1 MALQPENVTGG
12 YGFIPILFGRLAMDK
27 KWINNKP
34 DGWEEIKSVW
44 GMNSN
49 ARNVNQRSTDGAEK
63 REAISALIH
72 ELQNHLH
79 LATMEVELAQ
89 LGVEQ
94 RVDSLKLRRIL
105 ESFRHSLHALR
116 DCVLPSQNLTRE
128 DPMTILDSA
137 LNGRPGKN
145 R

>member
-1 MALQPENVTGG
+1 M
-12 YGFIPILFGRLAMDK
+12 R
-27 KWINNKP
+27 NKP
-34 DGWEEIKSVW
+34 DGWGEVESEW

-49 ARNVNQRSTDGAEK
+49 ARIDNLRSTDSVEN
-63 REAISALIH
+63 REVISALIH

-94 RVDSLKLRRIL
+94 RVDCLKLLRIL

-128 DPMTILDSA
+128 DPMTILESA
-137 LNGRPGKN
+137 LNGHLGKN

>member
-1 MALQPENVTGG
+1 
-12 YGFIPILFGRLAMDK
+12 
-27 KWINNKP
+27 
-34 DGWEEIKSVW
+34 
-44 GMNSN
+44 MNSN
-49 ARNVNQRSTDGAEK
+49 ARTVNQGSADSAEN

-89 LGVEQ
+89 LGMEE
-94 RVDSLKLRRIL
+94 RVDCLKLLHIL

-137 LNGRPGKN
+137 LNGHRGNN